1 MAGIRDAVEVDNDIL
16 IINDWDR
23 KYMSIYIFSIPKR
36 INLFWYIFSI
46 LK

>member
-23 KYMSIYIFSIPKR
+23 KYTSIYIYIFSIPKR
-36 INLFWYIFSI
+36 INLF
-46 LK
+46 

>member
-23 KYMSIYIFSIPKR
+23 KYMSYISF
-36 INLFWYIFSI
+36 LFQ
-46 LK
+46 KE

>member
-23 KYMSIYIFSIPKR
+23 KYTSIYIYIYIFSIPKR
-36 INLFWYIFSI
+36 INLF
-46 LK
+46 